1 MFNKAISLGNQFID
15 FGCGFGRFLKYLI
28 KSAKNFTYTGI
39 DNSEWMVERAKELYP
54 QHASNIHHQDI
65 TKPISIDPSSIVM
78 LSAVLVHLSLPE
90 QAKVIKNLSYCKPE
104 ALILDI
110 NQPSPTDLRRKGE
123 FELIINPGIRMTW
136 QDAEKFHNNLP
147 GLFPNYTI
155 NHKEFNL
162 SRLRTKHVFSIQ
174 RNN

>member
-1 MFNKAISLGNQFID
+1 MFEEAIKSGKYFID
-15 FGCGFGRFLKYLI
+15 FGCGFGRFLKYLL
-28 KSAKNFTYTGI
+28 KSTKDFFYTGI

-65 TKPISIDPSSIVM
+65 TKPVLISPFSVVM
-78 LSAVLVHLSLPE
+78 LSAVLVHLSLLE
-90 QAKVIKNLSYCKPE
+90 QAKVIKNLSYCKPK

-136 QDAEKFHNNLP
+136 QDAEKFHSNLP
-147 GLFPNYTI
+147 RLFPDYTI